1 MSTVT
6 IRLPDLKHERL
17 KQLAKARKISI
28 NKLIEELA
36 TVALAAFDAEMHF
49 RALAAQGDPARA
61 LDLLDKLDRLEGDP

>member
-6 IRLPDLKHERL
+6 IRLPDPKHERL
-17 KQLAKARKISI
+17 KQLAKARKIRV

-49 RALAAQGDPARA
+49 RALATRGNPERA
-61 LDLLDKLDRLEGDP
+61 LQLLDKLDRLEGDS

>member
-6 IRLPDLKHERL
+6 IRLPDPKHARL
-17 KQLAKARKISI
+17 KQLAKARKISV

-49 RALAAQGDPARA
+49 RALVAQGNPARA
-61 LDLLDKLDRLEGDP
+61 LELLDKVDRLEGDS

>member
-6 IRLPDLKHERL
+6 IRLPDPKHERL
-17 KQLAKARKISI
+17 KQLAKARKISV

-49 RALAAQGDPARA
+49 RALATRGNPVRA
-61 LDLLDKLDRLEGDP
+61 LHLLDKLDRLEGDP